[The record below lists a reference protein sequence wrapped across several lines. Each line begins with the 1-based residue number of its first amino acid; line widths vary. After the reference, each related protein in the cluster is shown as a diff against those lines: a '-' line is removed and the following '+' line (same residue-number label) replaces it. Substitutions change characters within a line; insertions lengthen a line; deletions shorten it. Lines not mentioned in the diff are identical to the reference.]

1 MLSNT
6 FFGKAVVIAAL
17 FSFGAFCASGVQ
29 AIGVSIYNTA
39 VFNPAPGGGFQLDG
53 FGRGDTFK
61 PDLTSTQEPPQSF
74 ASQAFFDVWNI
85 NVGNL
90 LPGNYHFTSTVVLAT
105 GSVLFQN
112 VAFNSYDEFGN
123 RNTVLFDLSDDGKQ
137 ATGSGSFSV
146 VKPCPVQSC
155 VWIDV
160 FGTQDL
166 SVTQTGYGGTIVTQ
180 VPEPASYALLLAG
193 LAAGAGL
200 SSRRQRR

>member
-6 FFGKAVVIAAL
+6 FFGKAVAIAAL
-17 FSFGAFCASGVQ
+17 YTFGAVCASSVQ
-29 AIGVSIYNTA
+29 AIGVSTYNTA
-39 VFNPAPGGGFQLDG
+39 IFNPAPGGGFQLDG
-53 FGRGDTFK
+53 FGRGDTSK
-61 PDLTSTQEPPQSF
+61 PETSTQGGPSSF

-85 NVGNL
+85 NVSNL
-90 LPGNYHFTSTVVLAT
+90 SPGNYQFTSTVVFAT

-112 VAFNSYDEFGN
+112 VAFNSYDELGN
-123 RNTVLFDLSDDGKQ
+123 RNTVLFDLSADGKQ

-166 SVTQTGYGGTIVTQ
+166 GVTQTGYGANIVTQ
-180 VPEPASYALLLAG
+180 VPEPTSSALLLAG
-193 LAAGAGL
+193 LAAVAGL
-200 SSRRQRR
+200 SSKRRRR

>member
-6 FFGKAVVIAAL
+6 FFGKAVAIAAL
-17 FSFGAFCASGVQ
+17 YSFSAICASGVQ
-29 AIGVSIYNTA
+29 AIGVSTYNTA
-39 VFNPAPGGGFQLDG
+39 IFNPAAGGGYQLDG
-53 FGRGDTFK
+53 FGRGDTSK
-61 PDLTSTQEPPQSF
+61 PESASTQAPPQSF

-85 NVGNL
+85 NVSNL

-123 RNTVLFDLSDDGKQ
+123 RNTVLFDLSADGKQ
-137 ATGSGSFSV
+137 ASGSGSFSV

-166 SVTQTGYGGTIVTQ
+166 GVAQTGYGANIVTQ
-180 VPEPASYALLLAG
+180 VPEPTSSALLLAG
-193 LAAGAGL
+193 LAAVAGL
-200 SSRRQRR
+200 SSKRRRR